1 MIYNIW
7 QEGFMIQGMDM
18 PAKAEFVTT
27 VEAASFQDACDK
39 FYFGNLLYDSRTLS
53 VWGVDYSRQKKKQGN
68 RSVKK
73 NFEF

>member
-53 VWGVDYSRQKKKQGN
+53 VWGCRL
-68 RSVKK
+68 
-73 NFEF
+73 FETEEEARESFG